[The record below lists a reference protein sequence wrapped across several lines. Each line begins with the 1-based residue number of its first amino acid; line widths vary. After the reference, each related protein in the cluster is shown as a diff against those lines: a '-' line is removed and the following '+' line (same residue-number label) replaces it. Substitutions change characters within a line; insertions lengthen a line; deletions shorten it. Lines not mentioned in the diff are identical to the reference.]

1 MIIKTQYFIE
11 KVPKPSKEKNLHGL
25 KFETITHLKKIKSN
39 TMKKALILFATSIQ
53 LFLTV
58 ANAQQKDT
66 IVNLPEITITKNVN
80 VTKEVEN
87 AFNKTFPNAENVKW
101 YTLQKD
107 FLAKFMESDMKHN
120 ALFKKNGY
128 LKYDIGFGKEENLP
142 EYIQKMV
149 VHAYEDYKILNTTNV
164 KSAGRDIWVINL
176 EGKTTYVIVRVEEDE
191 LEEVKRYT
199 KAD

>member
-1 MIIKTQYFIE
+1 
-11 KVPKPSKEKNLHGL
+11 
-25 KFETITHLKKIKSN
+25 
-39 TMKKALILFATSIQ
+39 MKKTVILLSIAIQ
-53 LFLTV
+53 LLSV
-58 ANAQQKDT
+58 IANAQQKDT

-87 AFNKTFPNAENVKW
+87 AFNRTFPNAVNVKW

-107 FLAKFMESDMKHN
+107 LLAKFMESDMKHN

-142 EYIQKMV
+142 ETIKKRV
-149 VHAYEDYKILNTTNV
+149 IDAYEDFKILNATNV
-164 KSAGRDIWVINL
+164 KSAGRDIWVLNL
-176 EGKTTYVIVRVEEDE
+176 EGKTNYVIVRIEEDE
-191 LEEVKRYT
+191 LEEVKRYN

>member
-1 MIIKTQYFIE
+1 
-11 KVPKPSKEKNLHGL
+11 
-25 KFETITHLKKIKSN
+25 
-39 TMKKALILFATSIQ
+39 MKKTVILFSIII
-53 LFLTV
+53 LLLSAV

-87 AFNKTFPNAENVKW
+87 AFNRIFPNVENVKW

-142 EYIQKMV
+142 ENIKKIV
-149 VHAYEDYKILNTTNV
+149 TNAYEDYKILNTTNV
-164 KSAGRDIWVINL
+164 KSAGRDIWVVNL
-176 EGKTTYVIVRVEEDE
+176 EGKTTYVIVRIEEDE

>member
-1 MIIKTQYFIE
+1 
-11 KVPKPSKEKNLHGL
+11 
-25 KFETITHLKKIKSN
+25 
-39 TMKKALILFATSIQ
+39 MKKTVILLSIAIQ
-53 LFLTV
+53 LLSV
-58 ANAQQKDT
+58 IANAQQKDT

-87 AFNKTFPNAENVKW
+87 AFNRTFPNAENVKW

-107 FLAKFMESDMKHN
+107 LLAKFMESDMKHN

-142 EYIQKMV
+142 ETIKKRV
-149 VHAYEDYKILNTTNV
+149 IDAYEDFKILNATNV
-164 KSAGRDIWVINL
+164 KSAGRDIWVLNL
-176 EGKTTYVIVRVEEDE
+176 EGKTNYVIVRIEEDE
-191 LEEVKRYT
+191 LEEVKRYN

>member
-1 MIIKTQYFIE
+1 MKKTII
-11 KVPKPSKEKNLHGL
+11 LL
-25 KFETITHLKKIKSN
+25 TIT
-39 TMKKALILFATSIQ
+39 IQ
-53 LFLTV
+53 MVLSS
-58 ANAQQKDT
+58 ANAQEKDT
-66 IVNLPEITITKNVN
+66 IINLPEITITKNVN
-80 VTKEVEN
+80 VTMEVEKAFQN
-87 AFNKTFPNAENVKW
+87 AFPNAENVKW

-142 EYIQKMV
+142 DYTKKMV
-149 VHAYEDYKILNTTNV
+149 LHAYEDYKILNATNV

-176 EGKTTYVIVRVEEDE
+176 EGKTNYVIVRIEEDE

>member
-1 MIIKTQYFIE
+1 
-11 KVPKPSKEKNLHGL
+11 
-25 KFETITHLKKIKSN
+25 
-39 TMKKALILFATSIQ
+39 MKKTVILLSIAFQ
-53 LFLTV
+53 LLSV
-58 ANAQQKDT
+58 IANAQQKDT

-87 AFNKTFPNAENVKW
+87 AFNRTFPNAENVKW

-107 FLAKFMESDMKHN
+107 LLAKFMESDMKHN

-142 EYIQKMV
+142 ETIKKRV
-149 VHAYEDYKILNTTNV
+149 IDAYEDYKILNATNV
-164 KSAGRDIWVINL
+164 KSAGRYIWVLNL
-176 EGKTTYVIVRVEEDE
+176 EGKTNYVIVRIEEDE
-191 LEEVKRYT
+191 LEEVKRYN

>member
-1 MIIKTQYFIE
+1 
-11 KVPKPSKEKNLHGL
+11 
-25 KFETITHLKKIKSN
+25 
-39 TMKKALILFATSIQ
+39 MKKTVILLSIAFQ
-53 LFLTV
+53 LLSV
-58 ANAQQKDT
+58 IANAQQKDT

-87 AFNKTFPNAENVKW
+87 AFNRTFPNAENVKW

-107 FLAKFMESDMKHN
+107 LLAKFMESDMKHN

-142 EYIQKMV
+142 ETIKKRV
-149 VHAYEDYKILNTTNV
+149 IDAYEDFKILNATNV
-164 KSAGRDIWVINL
+164 KSAGRDIWVLNL
-176 EGKTTYVIVRVEEDE
+176 EGKTNYVIVRIEEDE
-191 LEEVKRYT
+191 LEEVKRYN